1 MIRFLDVAVDPKP
14 LSLDL
19 GTTIIIAIFAV
30 LLVITAIV
38 GIILFNK
45 KNKRQ

>member
-1 MIRFLDVAVDPKP
+1 MIRFLDVALDPRP

-19 GTTIIIAIFAV
+19 GVTITVAIFAV

-45 KNKRQ
+45 KNKNK